1 MDTWAYHIDYTAMEI
16 KPVGVGGD
24 EAGRTR
30 SSGKDCP
37 IFKSRDRTT

>member
-24 EAGRTR
+24 EAGRNKVIWER
-30 SSGKDCP
+30 LSD
-37 IFKSRDRTT
+37 F